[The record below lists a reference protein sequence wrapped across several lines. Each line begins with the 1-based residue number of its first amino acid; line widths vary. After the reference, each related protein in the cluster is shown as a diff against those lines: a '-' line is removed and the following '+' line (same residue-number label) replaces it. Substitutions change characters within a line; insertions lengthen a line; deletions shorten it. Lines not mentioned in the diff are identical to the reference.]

1 MKKPD
6 KYAKGR
12 SIMAQKALIVEDDE
26 IIRSTLEKVLTS
38 SGITSVPAASGQE
51 ALDKLNEGSFDVV
64 LLDINLGGM
73 DGFQVIHALRSSGS
87 RIPVMVVTGRTEDV
101 DMLYSLE
108 IGADDY
114 ITKPFNPV
122 TLAAKVKALIRR
134 CQTTSSVIEAGPFRF
149 DSETLKLYKDGNELL
164 LSAKENAIMKLFL
177 DNPNRIFSKSSLYDL
192 IWGSVNVDDSAI
204 VVYINRL
211 RNKIEDDPSHPHHI
225 QTMRGLGYRF
235 VP

>member
-1 MKKPD
+1 MTP
-6 KYAKGR
+6 
-12 SIMAQKALIVEDDE
+12 KALIVEDDE
-26 IIRSTLEKVLTS
+26 AVRNTLAKVLTS
-38 SGITSVPAASGQE
+38 SGIQSVLTASGQE
-51 ALDKLNEGSFDVV
+51 AIKQLEAESFDII
-64 LLDINLGGM
+64 LLDINLDGM
-73 DGFQVIHALRSSGS
+73 DGFEVIHALRDTGNQ
-87 RIPVMVVTGRTEDV
+87 IPVMVVSGRTEDV

-134 CQTTSSVIEAGPFRF
+134 SHASSAAATIEAGPFRF
-149 DSETLKLYKDGNELL
+149 DNETLKLYKDGTELP
-164 LSAKENAIMKLFL
+164 LSAKESAIMKLFL

-192 IWGSVNVDDSAI
+192 IWGNTSVDDSAI

-211 RNKIEDDPSHPHHI
+211 RNKVETDPSRPEHI
-225 QTMRGLGYRF
+225 QTVRGLGYRF

>member
-1 MKKPD
+1 MIP
-6 KYAKGR
+6 R
-12 SIMAQKALIVEDDE
+12 ALIVEDDE
-26 IIRSTLEKVLTS
+26 AVRNTLAKVLTS
-38 SGITSVPAASGQE
+38 SGIHSTLTASGQE
-51 ALDKLNEGSFDVV
+51 AVEKLRTEPFDVI
-64 LLDINLGGM
+64 LLDINLDGM
-73 DGFQVIHALRSSGS
+73 DGFEVIQIIRDAGNQ
-87 RIPVMVVTGRTEDV
+87 IPVMVVSGRTEDV

-134 CQTTSSVIEAGPFRF
+134 SQASSSAASIEAGPFRF
-149 DSETLKLYKDGNELL
+149 DNETLKLFKDGTELP
-164 LSAKENAIMKLFL
+164 LSAKESAIMKLFL

-192 IWGSVNVDDSAI
+192 IWGNTSVDDSAI

-211 RNKIEDDPSHPHHI
+211 RNKIEDDPSRPTHI
-225 QTMRGLGYRF
+225 QTVRGLGYRF

>member
-1 MKKPD
+1 MTP
-6 KYAKGR
+6 
-12 SIMAQKALIVEDDE
+12 KALIVEDDE
-26 IIRSTLEKVLTS
+26 AVRNTLAKVLTS
-38 SGITSVPAASGQE
+38 SGIQSVLTASGQE
-51 ALDKLNEGSFDVV
+51 AIKQLETESFDII
-64 LLDINLGGM
+64 LLDINLDGM
-73 DGFQVIHALRSSGS
+73 DGFEVIHALRDTGNQ
-87 RIPVMVVTGRTEDV
+87 IPVMVVSGRTEDV

-134 CQTTSSVIEAGPFRF
+134 SHASSAAATIEAGPFRF
-149 DSETLKLYKDGNELL
+149 DNETLKLYKDGTELP
-164 LSAKENAIMKLFL
+164 LSAKESAIMKLFL

-192 IWGSVNVDDSAI
+192 IWGNTSVDDSAI

-211 RNKIEDDPSHPHHI
+211 RNKVESDPSRPEHI
-225 QTMRGLGYRF
+225 QTVRGLGYRF

>member
-1 MKKPD
+1 MPHQREED
-6 KYAKGR
+6 PP
-12 SIMAQKALIVEDDE
+12 MAPKALIVEDDTAV
-26 IIRSTLEKVLTS
+26 RNTLDKVLTS
-38 SGITSVPAASGQE
+38 SGILSVAVASGQE
-51 ALDKLNEGSFDVV
+51 ALTKMDEDHFDVI
-64 LLDINLGGM
+64 LLDINLDGM
-73 DGFQVIHALRSSGS
+73 DGFEVTRILREKGND
-87 RIPVMVVTGRTEDV
+87 IPIMVVSGRTEDV

-134 CQTTSSVIEAGPFRF
+134 SQTAGSASSLEVGPFRF
-149 DSETLKLYKDGNELL
+149 DNETLKLFKNNTEQP
-164 LSAKENAIMKLFL
+164 LSAKESAIMKLFL

-192 IWGSVNVDDSAI
+192 IWGSAMVDDSAI

-211 RNKIEDDPSHPHHI
+211 RNKIEDDPSHPRYI
-225 QTMRGLGYRF
+225 QTVRGLGYRF

>member
-1 MKKPD
+1 MTP
-6 KYAKGR
+6 
-12 SIMAQKALIVEDDE
+12 KALIVEDDE
-26 IIRSTLEKVLTS
+26 SVRSTLDRVLTS
-38 SGITSVPAASGQE
+38 SGIHSELASSGEE
-51 ALDKLNEGSFDVV
+51 ALERLASESFDIV
-64 LLDINLGGM
+64 LLDLNLDGM
-73 DGFQVIHALRSSGS
+73 DGFQVIHAMRDQGD
-87 RIPVMVVTGRTEDV
+87 RTPVMVVSGRTEDV
-101 DMLYSLE
+101 DQLYCLE

-134 CQTTSSVIEAGPFRF
+134 SQSSNASIEVGPFRF
-149 DSETLKLYKDGNELL
+149 DNETLKLYKDGVELP
-164 LSAKENAIMKLFL
+164 LSSKESAIMKLFL

-192 IWGSVNVDDSAI
+192 IWGGTTVDDSAI

-211 RNKIEDDPSHPHHI
+211 RNKIEDDPSRPQHI

>member
-1 MKKPD
+1 M
-6 KYAKGR
+6 
-12 SIMAQKALIVEDDE
+12 SLHALIVEDDDSV
-26 IIRSTLEKVLTS
+26 RSTLEKVLTS
-38 SGITSVPAASGQE
+38 SGVSSTSVASGE
-51 ALDKLNEGSFDVV
+51 DALKQLETNGFDIV
-64 LLDINLGGM
+64 LLDINLDGM
-73 DGFQVIHALRSSGS
+73 DGFQVIHALRDAGS
-87 RIPVMVVTGRTEDV
+87 RIPVMVVSGRTEDV

-134 CQTTSSVIEAGPFRF
+134 CQTSGAAIEAGPFRF
-149 DSETLKLYKDGNELL
+149 DNETLKLYKNGVEIP
-164 LSAKENAIMKLFL
+164 LSAKESAIMKLFL

-192 IWGSVNVDDSAI
+192 IWGGANVDDSGI

-211 RNKIEDDPSHPHHI
+211 RNKIEDDPSRPRHI

-235 VP
+235 SP

>member
-1 MKKPD
+1 MM
-6 KYAKGR
+6 
-12 SIMAQKALIVEDDE
+12 SKALIVEDDAAV
-26 IIRSTLEKVLTS
+26 RNTLTKVLTS
-38 SGITSVPAASGQE
+38 SGIQSVPTASGQE
-51 ALDKLNEGSFDVV
+51 ALEKIASDTFDIV

-73 DGFQVIHALRSSGS
+73 DGFEVIHALRDGGNH
-87 RIPVMVVTGRTEDV
+87 IPVMVVSGRTEDV

-134 CQTTSSVIEAGPFRF
+134 CQTASSAAIEAGPFRF
-149 DSETLKLYKDGNELL
+149 DNETLKLYKDGAELP
-164 LSAKENAIMKLFL
+164 LSAKESAIMKLFL
-177 DNPNRIFSKSSLYDL
+177 DNPNRIFSKASLYDL
-192 IWGSVNVDDSAI
+192 IWGNTSVDDSAI

-211 RNKIEDDPSHPHHI
+211 RNKIENDPSRPEHI
-225 QTMRGLGYRF
+225 QTVRGLGYRF

>member
-1 MKKPD
+1 MIP
-6 KYAKGR
+6 R
-12 SIMAQKALIVEDDE
+12 ALIVEDDE
-26 IIRSTLEKVLTS
+26 AVRNTLAKVLTS
-38 SGITSVPAASGQE
+38 SGIQSTLTASGEE
-51 ALDKLNEGSFDVV
+51 AIAALRSEDFDVI
-64 LLDINLGGM
+64 LLDINLDGM
-73 DGFQVIHALRSSGS
+73 DGFEVIHVLRNEGDQ
-87 RIPVMVVTGRTEDV
+87 IPVMVVSGRTEDV

-134 CQTTSSVIEAGPFRF
+134 SQTSSAAASIESGPFRF
-149 DSETLKLYKDGNELL
+149 DNETLKLYKDGVELP
-164 LSAKENAIMKLFL
+164 LSAKESAIMKLFL

-192 IWGSVNVDDSAI
+192 IWGNTNVDDSAI

-211 RNKIEDDPSHPHHI
+211 RNKIEADPGRPAHI
-225 QTMRGLGYRF
+225 QTVRGLGYRF

>member
-1 MKKPD
+1 MMP
-6 KYAKGR
+6 
-12 SIMAQKALIVEDDE
+12 KALIVEDDAAV
-26 IIRSTLEKVLTS
+26 RNTLTKVLTS
-38 SGITSVPAASGQE
+38 SGIQSVPTASGQE
-51 ALDKLNEGSFDVV
+51 ALEKILSDTFDIV

-73 DGFQVIHALRSSGS
+73 DGFEVIHALRDSGNH
-87 RIPVMVVTGRTEDV
+87 IPVMVVSGRTEDV

-134 CQTTSSVIEAGPFRF
+134 SQTSSAASIESGPFRF
-149 DSETLKLYKDGNELL
+149 DNETLKLYKDGVELP
-164 LSAKENAIMKLFL
+164 LSAKESAIMKLLL
-177 DNPNRIFSKSSLYDL
+177 DNPNRIFSKASLYDL
-192 IWGSVNVDDSAI
+192 IWGNTNVDDSAI

-211 RNKIEDDPSHPHHI
+211 RNKIENDPSRPEHI
-225 QTMRGLGYRF
+225 QTVRGLGYRF

>member
-1 MKKPD
+1 MTP
-6 KYAKGR
+6 
-12 SIMAQKALIVEDDE
+12 KALIVEDDE
-26 IIRSTLEKVLTS
+26 AVRNTLAKVLTS
-38 SGITSVPAASGQE
+38 SGIQSILTASGQE
-51 ALDKLNEGSFDVV
+51 AIEQLAAESFDII
-64 LLDINLGGM
+64 LLDINLDGM
-73 DGFQVIHALRSSGS
+73 DGFEVIHALRDTGNQV
-87 RIPVMVVTGRTEDV
+87 PVMVVSGRTEDV

-134 CQTTSSVIEAGPFRF
+134 SHASSAAATIEAGPFRF
-149 DSETLKLYKDGNELL
+149 DNETLKLYKDGVELP
-164 LSAKENAIMKLFL
+164 LSAKESAIMKLFI

-192 IWGSVNVDDSAI
+192 IWGNTSVDDSAI

-211 RNKIEDDPSHPHHI
+211 RNKVETDPSRPEHI
-225 QTMRGLGYRF
+225 QTVRGLGYRF

>member
-1 MKKPD
+1 MT
-6 KYAKGR
+6 
-12 SIMAQKALIVEDDE
+12 SKALIVEDDAAV
-26 IIRSTLEKVLTS
+26 RNTLAKVLTS
-38 SGITSVPAASGQE
+38 SGIQSTLTATGQE
-51 ALDKLNEGSFDVV
+51 ALDTLSREDFDII
-64 LLDINLGGM
+64 LLDINLDGM
-73 DGFQVIHALRSSGS
+73 DGFEVIHALRDKGNQ
-87 RIPVMVVTGRTEDV
+87 IPVMVVSGRTEDV

-134 CQTTSSVIEAGPFRF
+134 CQTASPAVSIEAGPFRF
-149 DSETLKLYKDGNELL
+149 DNETLKLYKDGVELP
-164 LSAKENAIMKLFL
+164 LSAKESAIMKLFL

-192 IWGSVNVDDSAI
+192 IWGNTNVDDSAI

-211 RNKIEDDPSHPHHI
+211 RNKIETDPSRPEHI
-225 QTMRGLGYRF
+225 QTVRGLGYRF

>member
-1 MKKPD
+1 MTP
-6 KYAKGR
+6 
-12 SIMAQKALIVEDDE
+12 KALIVEDDAAV
-26 IIRSTLEKVLTS
+26 RNTLAKVLTS
-38 SGITSVPAASGQE
+38 SGIHSALTASGQE
-51 ALDKLNEGSFDVV
+51 AVNRLREETFDII
-64 LLDINLGGM
+64 LLDINLDGM
-73 DGFQVIHALRSSGS
+73 DGFEVIHTLRDAGNQ
-87 RIPVMVVTGRTEDV
+87 IPVMVVSGRTEDV

-134 CQTTSSVIEAGPFRF
+134 SQAAAGVSSIEAGPFRF
-149 DSETLKLYKDGNELL
+149 DNETLKLFKSGTELP
-164 LSAKENAIMKLFL
+164 LSAKESAIMKLFL

-192 IWGSVNVDDSAI
+192 IWGNTTVDDSAI

-211 RNKIEDDPSHPHHI
+211 RNKIEDDPSRPAYI
-225 QTMRGLGYRF
+225 QTVRGLGYRF

>member
-1 MKKPD
+1 MTPN
-6 KYAKGR
+6 
-12 SIMAQKALIVEDDE
+12 ALIVEDDAAV
-26 IIRSTLEKVLTS
+26 RNTLAKVLTS
-38 SGITSVPAASGQE
+38 SGIRSVPAASGEEAIERIGQE
-51 ALDKLNEGSFDVV
+51 SFDIV
-64 LLDINLGGM
+64 LLDINLEGM
-73 DGFQVIHALRSSGS
+73 DGFEVIHELRDKGDQV
-87 RIPVMVVTGRTEDV
+87 PVMVVSGRTEDV

-134 CQTTSSVIEAGPFRF
+134 SQTSSAAAIEAGPFRF
-149 DSETLKLYKDGNELL
+149 DNETLKLYKDGAELP
-164 LSAKENAIMKLFL
+164 LSAKESAIMKLFL

-192 IWGSVNVDDSAI
+192 IWGNANVDDSAI

-211 RNKIEDDPSHPHHI
+211 RNKIEADPSRPTHI
-225 QTMRGLGYRF
+225 QTVRGLGYRF

>member
-1 MKKPD
+1 MTP
-6 KYAKGR
+6 
-12 SIMAQKALIVEDDE
+12 KALIVEDDAAV
-26 IIRSTLEKVLTS
+26 RNTLAKVLTS
-38 SGITSVPAASGQE
+38 SGIQSTITASGQE
-51 ALDKLNEGSFDVV
+51 AVEKVSGESFDVI
-64 LLDINLGGM
+64 LLDINLDGM
-73 DGFQVIHALRSSGS
+73 DGFEVIHALRDAGNQ
-87 RIPVMVVTGRTEDV
+87 IPVMVVSGRTEDV

-134 CQTTSSVIEAGPFRF
+134 SQAASAASIDAGPFRF
-149 DSETLKLYKDGNELL
+149 DNETLKLFKDGVELP
-164 LSAKENAIMKLFL
+164 LSAKESAIMKLFL

-192 IWGSVNVDDSAI
+192 IWGNTNVDDSAI

-211 RNKIEDDPSHPHHI
+211 RNKIETDPSRPEHI
-225 QTMRGLGYRF
+225 QTVRGLGYRF